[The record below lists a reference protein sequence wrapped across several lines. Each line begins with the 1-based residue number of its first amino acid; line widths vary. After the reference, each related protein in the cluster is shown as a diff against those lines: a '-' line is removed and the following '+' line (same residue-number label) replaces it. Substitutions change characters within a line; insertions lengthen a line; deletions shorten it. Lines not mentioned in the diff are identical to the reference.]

1 MTDTTETAA
10 SAASAASAA
19 PATPTVTADGSPAG
33 SPARTPRAADRRR
46 KLPYTLVLT
55 GLGALVAVAAT
66 FGIAAGSVSI
76 PAGEV
81 WDILLRQVHPALAEP
96 TWPPVRETIVIE
108 VRLPRVVLC
117 AVVGAGLSVAGMAL
131 QALVRNPLADPML
144 LGVSSGASVGAV
156 LVLVFHV
163 TLFGAFSLP
172 LAAFCGA
179 LAALVAVYFLA
190 RSGGRMTTLRLVLA
204 GVATAEVLSAVTSF
218 LVVTSNDPHKTQSAL
233 RWMLGGLA
241 GTTWT
246 MVWIPAG
253 AVLLGTA
260 VLLGV
265 CRPLNLLLAGEEA
278 AAALGL
284 DVHRFRAALFTLVA
298 LMIGT
303 IVAVSGQIGFVGLI
317 LPHVVRLLVG
327 ADHRRALPAAALLGA
342 AFLIA
347 ADLAARTLMSPEEIP
362 VGILTALT
370 GGPFFLWLMR
380 RRTR

>member
-1 MTDTTETAA
+1 MGATAA
-10 SAASAASAA
+10 VDAA
-19 PATPTVTADGSPAG
+19 PAVDAAERTKAAATGRPG
-33 SPARTPRAADRRR
+33 ARTAPGAAAPVPGRPGV
-46 KLPYTLVLT
+46 PYPLVLAL
-55 GLGALVAVAAT
+55 LGALVVVSAT
-66 FGIAAGSVSI
+66 FGIATGSISV
-76 PAGEV
+76 PADQV
-81 WDILLRQVHPALAEP
+81 WGILLHRVHPAPADP
-96 TWPPVRETIVIE
+96 TWTPVRETIVID
-108 VRLPRVVLC
+108 VRLPRVLL
-117 AVVGAGLSVAGMAL
+117 AGVVGAGLAVSGMAL

-156 LVLVFHV
+156 LVVVFNL

-172 LAAFCGA
+172 VAAFLGA
-179 LAALVAVYFLA
+179 LAALVAVYLLA
-190 RSGGRMTTLRLVLA
+190 RSGGRMTTVRLVLA
-204 GVATAEVLSAVTSF
+204 GVATAEVLSALASFLIVTSD
-218 LVVTSNDPHKTQSAL
+218 DPHKTQSAL

-246 MVWIPAG
+246 VLWIPVG

-278 AAALGL
+278 AVALGL

-317 LPHVVRLLVG
+317 MPHVVRLLVG
-327 ADHRRALPAAALLGA
+327 ADHRRALPTAALLGA

-347 ADLAARTLMSPEEIP
+347 ADLAARTAMSPEEIP
-362 VGILTALT
+362 VGILTALV

-380 RRTR
+380 RRTT